1 MSKYKKYGEEYK
13 INYKFSDSKKYF
25 SYPITS
31 RKILNSYSYVN
42 PNLHEINNI
51 YYASTEPTERNVI
64 LPTNIP
70 TNIPTNVRATY
81 CPTNKNLTTVLPTN
95 YNNNNNNNNNLTTVF
110 IISFTT
116 IFISL
121 CLFIAYF
128 YRYYLKYKKIKKEL
142 KQIKQDKLDLEFGV
156 SYIEDI

>member
-1 MSKYKKYGEEYK
+1 MTKYKEFVEEYK
-13 INYKFSDSKKYF
+13 ISKKFPINKQYF

-31 RKILNSYSYVN
+31 RKILNSYSYAT
-42 PNLHEINNI
+42 PNLNEINNI
-51 YYASTEPTERNVI
+51 YHTTEPTEKNEI

-70 TNIPTNVRATY
+70 TNARATY